1 MKKAIIVL
9 SLLVVVSAAVSCGK
23 KKATL
28 DPIEITAEEMQ
39 TVADYQP
46 IETDPI
52 VTTTE
57 AVTEAQ
63 TLFGN
68 AGEGTSFKNG
78 KAEGNVYTSEYAG
91 MKVTFPDNTA
101 LNDRAANDE
110 EIRKNWSS
118 LDKRTQEEQNSRIT
132 DLVANGMDTTYVF
145 QFYNTKLMFPD
156 KENVTVEE
164 FMEKQIAFN
173 ETEDIM
179 LSKPDKTTLG
189 GKEYTKETVV
199 IEQLGLELVYY
210 VRKIDDDF
218 VLVIN
223 SQGEVGFDHTML
235 EKAIEAI

>member
-1 MKKAIIVL
+1 
-9 SLLVVVSAAVSCGK
+9 
-23 KKATL
+23 
-28 DPIEITAEEMQ
+28 
-39 TVADYQP
+39 
-46 IETDPI
+46 
-52 VTTTE
+52 
-57 AVTEAQ
+57 
-63 TLFGN
+63 
-68 AGEGTSFKNG
+68 
-78 KAEGNVYTSEYAG
+78 

-179 LSKPDKTTLG
+179 LSKPEKTTLG